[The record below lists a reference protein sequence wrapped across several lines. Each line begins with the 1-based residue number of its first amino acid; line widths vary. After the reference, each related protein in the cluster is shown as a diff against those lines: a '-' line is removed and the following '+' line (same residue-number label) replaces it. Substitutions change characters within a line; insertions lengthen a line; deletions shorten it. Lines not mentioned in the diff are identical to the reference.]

1 MINDALI
8 EGTRLGL
15 PAVKTYLESRMK
27 PTQHPLLGLSQ
38 KLMETN
44 SMRTSLAI
52 EGEYGYIEASIWGA
66 ESEFKDK
73 LFKKQGAEITTRFE
87 TVDLP

>member
-1 MINDALI
+1 
-8 EGTRLGL
+8 
-15 PAVKTYLESRMK
+15 
-27 PTQHPLLGLSQ
+27 
-38 KLMETN
+38 
-44 SMRTSLAI
+44 MRTSLAI

-73 LFKKQGAEITTRFE
+73 LFKKEGAEITTRFE